1 MTWAPRL
8 SHAGCGGRVERTE
21 DCPQLLTGT
30 EAKAQEEKF
39 SKFRSLAAKPGDAAL
54 GQKLFTVTCAACH
67 NVGGHGGQIGPVLNG
82 AGAMGPEALLR
93 AVLTPNAAMEA
104 GYRTFRVELLDGDI
118 VDGRLISQ
126 DNEGIVLGRPNAE
139 DLHLKRA
146 NVRRAAF
153 TKTSLMPEGLLESL
167 PTRDVTDLFAYLQ
180 TLK

>member
-1 MTWAPRL
+1 
-8 SHAGCGGRVERTE
+8 
-21 DCPQLLTGT
+21 
-30 EAKAQEEKF
+30 
-39 SKFRSLAAKPGDAAL
+39 
-54 GQKLFTVTCAACH
+54 
-67 NVGGHGGQIGPVLNG
+67 
-82 AGAMGPEALLR
+82 
-93 AVLTPNAAMEA
+93 MEA